1 MAKNILVTG
10 LILGNE
16 TEMCSCC
23 DINLEWLYQRP
34 SDLLWADKV
43 VVTQAEW
50 DLIVSDT
57 DTATRKATKLVFER
71 LQAEGLVQIISDA
84 VISPSRAEVILKNI
98 EADLEYIED
107 LYTESED
114 EHDSVLK
121 MGQYQFCVPRL
132 WTLYA
137 AIELSWL
144 YDASFSLEQDELA
157 YLLALIPRKYN
168 KEISAGRN
176 LAIDE
181 VLSLYLPSI
190 ELGHSYLIDS
200 ERGWCSKCVREKGC
214 SNNYLI
220 QIEKQLES
228 ILALRQYDEI
238 RMTCEIMDRIC
249 ERSMMQGHVLTGDE
263 LWDDLQE
270 EAKKT
275 EKTIKQKLHKIKR
288 WRKISS
294 YVSIGLGAASF
305 LNPLLGAGAAVPAIA
320 SQCLSSYEDYLKKES
335 SWVNFV
341 SNPEM
346 VLKTGIV

>member
-23 DINLEWLYQRP
+23 DINLEWLFYHP

-43 VVTQAEW
+43 VVTQNEW
-50 DLIVSDT
+50 KVIVRDNDS
-57 DTATRKATKLVFER
+57 ATGKATKLVFER
-71 LQAEGLVQIISDA
+71 LLAEGLVRIISDT
-84 VISPSRAEVILKNI
+84 VISPSRAEIILKNI
-98 EADLEYIED
+98 ETDLEYIED
-107 LYTESED
+107 LYTASED
-114 EHDSVLK
+114 EHDPILK

-144 YDASFSLEQDELA
+144 YNASFSLEQDELA

-200 ERGWCSKCVREKGC
+200 ERGLCPKCVHEESC
-214 SNNYLI
+214 SSKYLI

-228 ILALRQYDEI
+228 ILTLRQYDEI
-238 RMTCEIMDRIC
+238 RMTCEVMDKIC
-249 ERSMMQGHVLTGDE
+249 ERSMLQGHVLTGDE
-263 LWDDLQE
+263 LWGDLQE
-270 EAKKT
+270 EARKT
-275 EKTIKQKLHKIKR
+275 EKIIKR
-288 WRKISS
+288 KLRKVKRWSKISS

-305 LNPLLGAGAAVPAIA
+305 LNPLLAAGAAVPAVA

-341 SNPEM
+341 NNPEL
-346 VLKTGIV
+346 VLKGGSV

>member
-10 LILGNE
+10 LVLGNE
-16 TEMCSCC
+16 TDICSCC
-23 DINLEWLYQRP
+23 DINLEWLYHYP
-34 SDLLWADKV
+34 SDLLWVDKV
-43 VVTQAEW
+43 VVTQNEW
-50 DLIVSDT
+50 EVIIRDNES
-57 DTATRKATKLVFER
+57 AMGKATKLIFER
-71 LQAEGLVQIISDA
+71 LQAEGLVRIISDT
-84 VISPSRAEVILKNI
+84 VISPSRAEIILNNI
-98 EADLEYIED
+98 ETDLEYIED

-114 EHDSVLK
+114 EHVPVLK
-121 MGQYQFCVPRL
+121 MGQYQLCVPRL

-144 YDASFSLEQDELA
+144 YNASFSLEQDELA

-168 KEISAGRN
+168 KDISAGRN
-176 LAIDE
+176 VAINE
-181 VLSLYLPSI
+181 VLSIYLPSI

-200 ERGWCSKCVREKGC
+200 ERGLCPKCVHEDSCSK
-214 SNNYLI
+214 NYLI

-228 ILALRQYDEI
+228 ILVLRQYDEI
-238 RMTCEIMDRIC
+238 RMTCEVMDKIC

-275 EKTIKQKLHKIKR
+275 EKTIKQKLHKVKR
-288 WRKISS
+288 WSKISS

-305 LNPLLGAGAAVPAIA
+305 LNPLLAAGAAVPAVA

-341 SNPEM
+341 NNPEL
-346 VLKTGIV
+346 VLKSGSI